1 MKKITA
7 FFGAVF
13 AFSSII
19 FSYEKVNAENYFCS
33 AELSNLGREGQYEKK
48 TYKRSGKT
56 FNVNFA
62 YRNIEFQILRET
74 KEFII
79 LTNSD
84 GYSYPAV
91 LVALIDKKN
100 KEIYENYL
108 SIKDREK
115 PAIPTF
121 GKCVLYK

>member
-1 MKKITA
+1 MKKRTA
-7 FFGAVF
+7 FFGALF
-13 AFSSII
+13 AVSSIV
-19 FSYEKVNAENYFCS
+19 FSYEKVNAEDYFCS
-33 AELSNLGREGQYEKK
+33 YELSNLGQEDEYEQR

-56 FNVNFA
+56 FNVN
-62 YRNIEFQILRET
+62 YDNTNYEFQILRET
-74 KEFII
+74 KKFII

-84 GYSYPAV
+84 ANSHPEV

-108 SIKDREK
+108 TIKDRGE
-115 PAIPTF
+115 PAYPTF